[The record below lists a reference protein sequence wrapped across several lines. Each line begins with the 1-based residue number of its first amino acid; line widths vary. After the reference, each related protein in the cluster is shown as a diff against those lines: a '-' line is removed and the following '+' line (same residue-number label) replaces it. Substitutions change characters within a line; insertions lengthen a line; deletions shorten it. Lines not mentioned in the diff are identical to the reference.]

1 MYIAILFVSLF
12 LPSTV
17 LVGVFM
23 HTQTHSLFLS
33 SANRTNVG
41 HVTSHHDGPCL
52 VQRSF
57 SWSFSTPKSIK
68 LHKFCFAAN
77 YGGSEAAKEKK
88 TYFNCSTSTFK
99 IISTLFISDSQK
111 NSNTKKMV
119 ISTWPIFLAGGKF
132 AITRA
137 FRNQGASYL
146 LSLGGSTTCLLGQI
160 AFKLSYFSV
169 LLTTL

>member
-68 LHKFCFAAN
+68 LHKFCFVAN

-88 TYFNCSTSTFK
+88 NNCSTSTFK

-111 NSNTKKMV
+111 NRTQKKWLSARDRFSSPEENSPSLELFATKGHP
-119 ISTWPIFLAGGKF
+119 TCFLSVA
-132 AITRA
+132 R
-137 FRNQGASYL
+137 QL
-146 LSLGGSTTCLLGQI
+146 VCWD
-160 AFKLSYFSV
+160 KLHLNWATF
-169 LLTTL
+169 LFF

>member
-68 LHKFCFAAN
+68 LHKFCFVAN

-88 TYFNCSTSTFK
+88 KINCSTSTFK
-99 IISTLFISDSQK
+99 IIFTLFISDSQK
-111 NSNTKKMV
+111 IRTQKMV

-137 FRNQGASYL
+137 FRNQGASRL